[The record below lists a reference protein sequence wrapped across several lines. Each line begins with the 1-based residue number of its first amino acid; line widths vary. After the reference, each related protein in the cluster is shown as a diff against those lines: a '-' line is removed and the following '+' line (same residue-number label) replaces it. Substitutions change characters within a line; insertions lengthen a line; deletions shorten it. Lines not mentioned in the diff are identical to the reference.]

1 MYQDGKGTTFAWFN
15 TEDDM
20 INFVDENRVHV
31 IEGIRIV
38 KYDRIMWSNRCLL
51 MNNRKGDYNAKLIN
65 T

>member
-1 MYQDGKGTTFAWFN
+1 MEKEYLLMYQDGKGTTFAWFN

-38 KYDRIMWSNRCLL
+38 KYDRIM
-51 MNNRKGDYNAKLIN
+51 
-65 T
+65 